1 MVIWGALLIFVV
13 AISAY
18 FTAVVLPR
26 IFLRLRY
33 TITDSKDRCIKRI
46 YEVNGQSLIFEPE
59 EKWRK
64 YVKQYILAERHGK
77 KEFICKV
84 DKDLNYIVLDV
95 AVFNCQNKLCDVI
108 RIKDFVGESGMTGVV
123 TLPEETSYVSVNVVR
138 VENDLF
144 EDKLSGTLAKGRM
157 FKFVLVNAMLIVVE
171 SIWIK
176 ICMAN
181 LFGGIFRESFVMNLE
196 SLITTLLMAGA
207 LIIINTIVAAIAL
220 KIRAGKYKVKVRKN
234 A

>member
-13 AISAY
+13 VISAY

-33 TITDSKDRCIKRI
+33 TVTDSQDRCIKRI

-64 YVKQYILAERHGK
+64 YVKQYILAERRGK

-84 DKDLNYIVLDV
+84 DKELNYIVLDV

-108 RIKDFVGESGMTGVV
+108 RIKDFVGESGMT
-123 TLPEETSYVSVNVVR
+123 
-138 VENDLF
+138 
-144 EDKLSGTLAKGRM
+144 
-157 FKFVLVNAMLIVVE
+157 
-171 SIWIK
+171 
-176 ICMAN
+176 
-181 LFGGIFRESFVMNLE
+181 
-196 SLITTLLMAGA
+196 
-207 LIIINTIVAAIAL
+207 
-220 KIRAGKYKVKVRKN
+220 
-234 A
+234 